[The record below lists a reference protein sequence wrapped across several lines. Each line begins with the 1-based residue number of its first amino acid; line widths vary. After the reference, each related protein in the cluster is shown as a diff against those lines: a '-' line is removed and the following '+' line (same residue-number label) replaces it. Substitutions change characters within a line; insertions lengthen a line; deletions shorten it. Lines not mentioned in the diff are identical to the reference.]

1 MSNHRHIGLVWLGP
15 MVVFLFCFYLFP
27 LVDVIRLSLT
37 NTTIGQNNFSYTLNS
52 FISVLT
58 DKNLPHILMRTLT
71 FVFFSVFFQLLL
83 GLLIG
88 LLLEMD
94 LHGAILL
101 KMSMIFAWVVPGII
115 TGIIWEIL
123 YSTSDWGLVNNIIQ
137 SVTGKK
143 IPFLF
148 NARWAIIGAIIANVW
163 RGTGFSGLMQ
173 YAALKGINPQLYE
186 AARIDGAGQ
195 WKIFSMVT
203 LPLLKPM
210 MLINIVLITIG
221 TMNTYDS
228 IWALTRGGPGSA
240 TTVLALQTYRAT
252 FEYLSLGQGAVYA
265 LLMVLSSSLLTLMY
279 MKLLGSKES

>member
-1 MSNHRHIGLVWLGP
+1 MGPAVRLQAFLGVLMSNHRRIGLVWLGP

-137 SVTGKK
+137 SITGKK

-210 MLINIVLITIG
+210 MLINVVLITIG

-228 IWALTRGGPGSA
+228 IWALTRGA
-240 TTVLALQTYRAT
+240 
-252 FEYLSLGQGAVYA
+252 QGALRPYW
-265 LLMVLSSSLLTLMY
+265 LYKLTEQHLSI
-279 MKLLGSKES
+279 